1 MKTNLSTEE
10 NQCLYDKCKKYL
22 IILQKADASE
32 AGVIGMNQ
40 VKSSQSFSEIL
51 KNLTECKVKSQDY
64 SQ

>member
-22 IILQKADASE
+22 IILQKAYALE

-40 VKSSQSFSEIL
+40 VKSPLS
-51 KNLTECKVKSQDY
+51 LTEKKVNGTQSQIARL
-64 SQ
+64 